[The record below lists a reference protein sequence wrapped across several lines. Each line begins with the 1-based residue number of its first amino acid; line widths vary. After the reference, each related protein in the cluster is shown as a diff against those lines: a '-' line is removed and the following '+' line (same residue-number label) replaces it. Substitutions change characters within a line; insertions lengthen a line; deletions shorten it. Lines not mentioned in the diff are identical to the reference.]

1 MSWTT
6 ALAVFGAATGA
17 LGVTWQIWS
26 HRLTGGRVQVLA
38 LRERRGRDWLVSTS
52 VVNVGRQDVSLVGY
66 TLWLEPRGMR
76 WKRLRW
82 KARMLPRYGLAHVRR
97 ILLTAPPSLNISGK
111 AWLRDDHDSVQFPLV
126 VQAGTTLRLPNIT
139 LGWASDAKFQP
150 RVGLHL
156 GSGKIVQAEV
166 LAADA
171 FDPLDIGTE
180 YDVVA
185 HMDLDLRSDT
195 QVLGPDSVPGTPT
208 RITTSVRSH
217 GNGRLDVAVSAADVR
232 DRDT

>member
-1 MSWTT
+1 M
-6 ALAVFGAATGA
+6 
-17 LGVTWQIWS
+17 
-26 HRLTGGRVQVLA
+26 
-38 LRERRGRDWLVSTS
+38 
-52 VVNVGRQDVSLVGY
+52 
-66 TLWLEPRGMR
+66 
-76 WKRLRW
+76 
-82 KARMLPRYGLAHVRR
+82 
-97 ILLTAPPSLNISGK
+97 
-111 AWLRDDHDSVQFPLV
+111 
-126 VQAGTTLRLPNIT
+126 
-139 LGWASDAKFQP
+139 GWASDAKFQP

-180 YDVVA
+180 YDIVA
-185 HMDLDLRSDT
+185 HMELDLRSDT
-195 QVLGPDSVPGTPT
+195 QVLGPDSVPGAPT